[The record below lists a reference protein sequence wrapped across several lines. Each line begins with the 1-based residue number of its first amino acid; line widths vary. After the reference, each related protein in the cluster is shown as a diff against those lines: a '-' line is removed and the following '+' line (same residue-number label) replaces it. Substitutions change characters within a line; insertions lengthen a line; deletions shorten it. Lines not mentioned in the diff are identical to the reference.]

1 MNVKAKYLK
10 LKIVMLDVETELQ
23 WLGKVAWG
31 TEMILIGLEV
41 TLWKRRLRRS
51 FHGIT
56 GLMVSLHP
64 VPCIA
69 QWLLYGTAIIKTKH
83 EVSMN
88 EKLFIFHK
96 INDWIYF
103 SSFEYNT
110 MIDITTGWPYSTA
123 LLPNLL

>member
-64 VPCIA
+64 VPLIS
-69 QWLLYGTAIIKTKH
+69 QWLLFDSAITKTKH